1 MKLLSFTLIVALF
14 LTYLYNAR
22 RVQMSQYKFR
32 DLYLRMQQ
40 MLYSR

>member
-1 MKLLSFTLIVALF
+1 MVGLMTDLG
-14 LTYLYNAR
+14 LTFLYNAR
-22 RVQMSQYKFR
+22 RFQMSQYKFR